1 VPAPELD
8 KPDQVV
14 APARTRPE
22 NARPPERDTADIAPR
37 LLHQIRPDQDARRET
52 QFCGKFFAPV
62 HKSNAP
68 RRAPEP
74 RGDRSPH
81 RSGGAHGNC
90 FGNCELNLGATA
102 EGCRHAPSDISR
114 RRPLQT
120 LRFGRRP
127 LVNRSG
133 QRNGC
138 RRPTRWFRLRHR
150 DPFGSLSA
158 QRTKRYAS
166 QMARH
171 DSRKLAGESG
181 IRRQLGLVSKSVR
194 AGWSP

>member
-1 VPAPELD
+1 M
-8 KPDQVV
+8 
-14 APARTRPE
+14 APARTRPG
-22 NARPPERDTADIAPR
+22 NARPPERDTADIAPGCCTGYGPIRMPDGR
-37 LLHQIRPDQDARRET
+37 LRSAGI
-52 QFCGKFFAPV
+52 FAPV

-68 RRAPEP
+68 GRAPEP

-81 RSGGAHGNC
+81 RSGGTQGNC
-90 FGNCELNLGATA
+90 FGNCELNRGATA

-114 RRPLQT
+114 RRPFQT

-166 QMARH
+166 QWPATT
-171 DSRKLAGESG
+171 
-181 IRRQLGLVSKSVR
+181 LGRPPVTPAFEGCQVPANR
-194 AGWSP
+194 CQ